1 MAIGN
6 LAMKCVH
13 RGVTYSGIDGVVWLL
28 CNGSSYA
35 RSSYPN
41 LSVFWPSGAYGST
54 STHIHLPNLTDIYL
68 RGYSPTNGFDPAVET
83 RTALSGILPVGSGC
97 GAFQTASMASHV
109 HQDSQNYDPGGAGSS
124 VPTQSYSEVVLSGVT
139 SSGTVASG
147 YDGVQSRVQ
156 ISGTVVEATDVSST
170 RVYFYIAAT

>member
-13 RGVTYSGIDGVVWLL
+13 RGVTYSGTDGVVWLL

-54 STHIHLPNLTDIYL
+54 STHMHLPNLTDIYL

-97 GAFQTASMASHV
+97 GAFQTANMASHV
-109 HQDSQNYDPGGAGSS
+109 HQDSQSYESGGAGTEM
-124 VPTQSYSEVVLSGVT
+124 PFETANTVVLSSVT

-147 YDGVQSRVQ
+147 YNGVQSRVL
-156 ISGTVVEATDVSST
+156 ISGTVVGATDVSST